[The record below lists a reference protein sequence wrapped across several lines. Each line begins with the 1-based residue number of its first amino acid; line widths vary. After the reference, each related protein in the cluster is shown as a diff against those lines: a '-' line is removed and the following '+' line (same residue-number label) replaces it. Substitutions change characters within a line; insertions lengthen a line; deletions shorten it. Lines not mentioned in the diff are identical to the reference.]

1 PAMASGT
8 YHIQVTTN
16 NGSSSNVAADQFTY
30 VATGV
35 PTVSSLGTST
45 GSTAGGTSVTIT
57 GTNFS
62 SVSQVWFGNVAAASY
77 TVNSTTSTPPI
88 PAPSPSQYA
97 GVADVTVET
106 ASGVSATSSSDRFTY
121 TNASAPTV
129 TSLGSSSGST
139 AGGTSVTITGTNF
152 TGAVAVWF
160 GSVP

>member
-1 PAMASGT
+1 YGTSSVTFGGTSATSFVVLDNTLIQATAPAMASGT

-77 TVNSTTSTPPI
+77 TVNSTTSIT
-88 PAPSPSQYA
+88 ATSPSQYA
-97 GVADVTVET
+97 GVVDVTVET
-106 ASGVSATSSSDRFTY
+106 ASGVSATSSS
-121 TNASAPTV
+121 
-129 TSLGSSSGST
+129 
-139 AGGTSVTITGTNF
+139 
-152 TGAVAVWF
+152 
-160 GSVP
+160 